1 MSKTPNYYIVEA
13 DALPEIFRK
22 VVEARRMLDTGEA
35 ETVNQAVQLT
45 GISRSAFYK
54 YRDAVRP
61 FQDML
66 HGRIVTFQIMMK
78 DEPGI
83 LSQVLNFFADSG
95 ANILTI
101 NQGLPINGCAVV
113 TVNAETSGLRGSLQE
128 LLAQLTRQRG
138 FSGGRSWQANGASH
152 RIQNKG
158 WKQTMVNVAILGF
171 GVVGSGV
178 AEVLTGTGE
187 GIHKKADDLL
197 ALKYILDVRQF
208 PDSPFAGCFV
218 QDFSVIENDP
228 EVQVVVETIGGMG
241 AALDFTERA
250 LKAGKSVVTSNKEL
264 VATHGRRLLALAAE
278 HQAVY
283 LFEASVGGGIPILR
297 PLSECMAANAILE
310 ICGILNGT
318 ANYIFTRMV
327 QDGIPFAQALKGA
340 QANGYAEQ
348 DPSADVEGKDTCRKL
363 CILSSIAFG
372 WQLLPEQVPTTGI
385 TQITLEDEAY
395 AAACGR
401 RIKLLGRAI
410 AQADGKV
417 CAYVEPHFV
426 GQQDPLA
433 GVEDVFNAI
442 LVKGDATGDVMFYGR
457 GAGKLPTA
465 SAVVADVIAAARQLE
480 RASYRPWSPN
490 RPEAVVSPDTLATQW
505 YVRLAQGTL
514 EGERLTIPGA
524 AEGESGWLTPAM
536 TRPELEQQLAG
547 KAVLAVIRVLD

>member
-1 MSKTPNYYIVEA
+1 
-13 DALPEIFRK
+13 
-22 VVEARRMLDTGEA
+22 
-35 ETVNQAVQLT
+35 
-45 GISRSAFYK
+45 
-54 YRDAVRP
+54 
-61 FQDML
+61 
-66 HGRIVTFQIMMK
+66 
-78 DEPGI
+78 
-83 LSQVLNFFADSG
+83 
-95 ANILTI
+95 
-101 NQGLPINGCAVV
+101 
-113 TVNAETSGLRGSLQE
+113 
-128 LLAQLTRQRG
+128 
-138 FSGGRSWQANGASH
+138 
-152 RIQNKG
+152 
-158 WKQTMVNVAILGF
+158 MVNVAILGF

-524 AEGESGWLTPAM
+524 AQGESGWLTPAM